1 MDNHE
6 ILIMNLRARI
16 GDLEARMAELEE
28 LLDLH
33 IDGTNKALEANHRL
47 GIAAFNA

>member
-1 MDNHE
+1 
-6 ILIMNLRARI
+6 MNDDIAVIYRRLRE
-16 GDLEARMAELEE
+16 LEAKVAELQA

-33 IDGTNKALEANHRL
+33 IEGTNRALEANHRL